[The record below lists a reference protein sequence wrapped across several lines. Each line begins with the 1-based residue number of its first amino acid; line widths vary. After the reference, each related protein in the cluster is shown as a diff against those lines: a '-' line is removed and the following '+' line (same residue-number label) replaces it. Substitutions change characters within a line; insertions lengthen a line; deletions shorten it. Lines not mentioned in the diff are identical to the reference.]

1 MVPILSVCVSTGSV
15 QHLRDDWWTSP
26 GPLLSRDVLSMCK
39 LNCKSSL
46 KWRPEVLRG
55 KPAPL
60 MFPQG
65 AVVGL
70 VAGLVMAFWI
80 GIGSF
85 VMRVSGQSGLPPL
98 NNTAFVNMS
107 SSIVPVLVN
116 STAAPR

>member
-1 MVPILSVCVSTGSV
+1 
-15 QHLRDDWWTSP
+15 
-26 GPLLSRDVLSMCK
+26 
-39 LNCKSSL
+39 
-46 KWRPEVLRG
+46 
-55 KPAPL
+55 

-85 VMRVSGQSGLPPL
+85 VMRISGQSGLPPL
-98 NNTAFVNMS
+98 NNTAFVNIS
-107 SSIVPVLVN
+107 SSIVPVLEN